1 MTLDEFAE
9 WCQKTAIGHS
19 IRSVVWEHPVVE
31 ILHYGGL
38 VLLFGPVL
46 IVNLRLLGL
55 VLRGVPLADVADGV
69 ARWRN
74 SGLCLLFATGPL
86 LFLANAMKVF
96 QGWFFPVKMALL
108 AIALILQFR
117 VHERV
122 THAAAGSVSAAKA
135 RVVAVSSIAV
145 WLGVA
150 LSGIA
155 IGLFD

>member
-1 MTLDEFAE
+1 MNLDEFAE
-9 WCQKTAIGHS
+9 WCQRTVIGHFL
-19 IRSVVWEHPVVE
+19 RSVVWAHPVVE

-55 VLRGVPLADVADGV
+55 VLRDVSVAEVADGV

-74 SGLCLLFATGPL
+74 SGLFLLFLTGPV
-86 LFLANAMKVF
+86 LFLANAMKAIN
-96 QGWFFPVKMALL
+96 GWLFPVKMGLL
-108 AIALILQFR
+108 VIALVLQFR

-122 THAAAGSVSAAKA
+122 THAAAGSVGAAKTKA
-135 RVVAVSSIAV
+135 VAVSSIAL

-150 LSGIA
+150 LSGMA

>member
-9 WCQKTAIGHS
+9 WCQRTAIGHS
-19 IRSVVWEHPVVE
+19 LRSVVWEHPVVE
-31 ILHYGGL
+31 ILHYGGM

-55 VLRGVPLADVADGV
+55 VLRGVAVADVADGV

-74 SGLCLLFATGPL
+74 SGLFVLFATGPL
-86 LFLANAMKVF
+86 LFLANAEKVF
-96 QGWFFPVKMALL
+96 QGWFFPVKMTLL
-108 AIALILQFR
+108 VIALILQFR

-122 THAAAGSVSAAKA
+122 THAAAGAVSAGKAK
-135 RVVAVSSIAV
+135 VVAVASIAV

-150 LSGIA
+150 LGGMG